1 MTPRSSR
8 RALWAL
14 APILTWSAYTQ
25 AFPIHGVG
33 GALLGVL
40 AGTAS
45 ALWWSARP
53 SSLEPP
59 PKPPKP
65 GQPKPPP
72 PPPGPGP
79 VSRKG
84 GYPAGDKP
92 PSELKPPPAALT
104 TPHGCLVA
112 GTVVPTPH
120 DCKPVDLWREIVAA
134 LPVEG
139 TPSPNAVLE
148 CACGQ
153 QWEWTVI
160 GWQRK
165 REWPPPGLH
174 PNREDIALERRAR
187 RWAKVRARFGHRAQE
202 DPRA

>member
-45 ALWWSARP
+45 ALWWSAMP

-65 GQPKPPP
+65 RSGGYSARQPRTPITEPPP
-72 PPPGPGP
+72 PPPGPGS

-84 GYPAGDKP
+84 GYP
-92 PSELKPPPAALT
+92 
-104 TPHGCLVA
+104 
-112 GTVVPTPH
+112 
-120 DCKPVDLWREIVAA
+120 
-134 LPVEG
+134 
-139 TPSPNAVLE
+139 
-148 CACGQ
+148 
-153 QWEWTVI
+153 
-160 GWQRK
+160 
-165 REWPPPGLH
+165 
-174 PNREDIALERRAR
+174 RA
-187 RWAKVRARFGHRAQE
+187 
-202 DPRA
+202 